1 MKEYHDPKKLQQK
14 YFKQNNEI
22 ARENAKLL
30 TKIRK
35 LELEKQE
42 LDELGKNSLE
52 NVNSLLEICKSCSD
66 LFSNV
71 FLPSINSMTDLK
83 DVTLDNNSG
92 LKRKKNAIDQNCNNA
107 ISRKIFSSK
116 FKKISPKKEALN
128 TVVEESTS
136 EEIQDDYTD
145 IKTAEVVIADRN
157 VLDDV
162 TNTPINFRTFK
173 KQELELF
180 KRNISYSGKENKVP
194 KPYSPSSPLT
204 DVGQKKSKLQVVPT
218 SGNLFKNLKSEEPEV
233 PVPKRT
239 SSRTATSSVNYKLPS
254 LNRKLRQGD
263 HHTISDISASTPLKK
278 YKSTQKKE
286 TKNSTCYSKI
296 KKNSETFLTKNEET
310 DENFKANLE
319 QQNFF
324 LDKIDESEKNFNLS
338 FGSIKVGSLV
348 NYEEEEESDSFS
360 D

>member
-42 LDELGKNSLE
+42 LDNILFERDKEILNLNLKIKDTNMEKLEITKQKLLLTELGKNSLE
-52 NVNSLLEICKSCSD
+52 NVNSLLEICKLS
-66 LFSNV
+66 
-71 FLPSINSMTDLK
+71 
-83 DVTLDNNSG
+83 
-92 LKRKKNAIDQNCNNA
+92 
-107 ISRKIFSSK
+107 
-116 FKKISPKKEALN
+116 SPKKEALN

-145 IKTAEVVIADRN
+145 IKTAEVVTADRN

-173 KQELELF
+173 KQELELV

-204 DVGQKKSKLQVVPT
+204 DVGQKTSKLQVVPT